1 MHILFD
7 IGGTKMRVACANASH
22 TCGEPRIEMTPKRFE
37 DGVALLIQMAR
48 ERARGEHIEGLV
60 GGVAGIVDP
69 ETGALV
75 RCPNLPDW
83 EGKPLQKALSEAL
96 GAPVSI
102 ENDAAMV
109 GLGEAV
115 YGAGRGFPI
124 VAYLT
129 VSTGVGGARIVD
141 GVIDE
146 RSQGF
151 EPGHAIID
159 PDNSLCPTC
168 DGNEL
173 EDYVSGTS
181 VEKRFGKKPYE
192 ITDPGVWDELA
203 KFLAYGVHTTIAYW
217 SPDVVVLGG
226 SMMRDVGI
234 PIEGVEKHLK
244 EIFHISDDI
253 PVIRKAELGD
263 VGGIYGALAYLNHQ
277 KENPRD

>member
-1 MHILFD
+1 MYILFD

-22 TCGEPRIEMTPKRFE
+22 TCGEPHIEMTPKNFE
-37 DGVALLIQMAR
+37 EGVAFLARMAR
-48 ERARGEHIEGLV
+48 EVAGIEEVEGLV
-60 GGVAGIVDP
+60 GGIAGIVDSA
-69 ETGALV
+69 EGVLV
-75 RCPNLPDW
+75 RCPNLPEW
-83 EGKPLQKALSEAL
+83 EGKPLKKALSEAL
-96 GAPVSI
+96 GCPVSI

-129 VSTGVGGARIVD
+129 VSTGVGGARIVN
-141 GVIDE
+141 GAIDE
-146 RSQGF
+146 RARGF
-151 EPGHAIID
+151 EPGHSIID
-159 PDNSLCPTC
+159 PDNTLCPTC

-192 ITDPGVWDELA
+192 ITDPAVWDELA
-203 KFLAYGVHTTIAYW
+203 KFLAYGVHNTVAYW
-217 SPDVVVLGG
+217 SPDVVVIGG

-234 PIEGVEKHLK
+234 PIEAVEKHLK
-244 EIFHISDDI
+244 EIFHITDDM

-263 VGGIYGALAYLNHQ
+263 IGGIYGALAYLNDQ
-277 KENPRD
+277 KNNPRG